1 MIFFEIYFLIF
12 FDHHQL
18 KIIFQTVN
26 CKLEKINHW
35 FKKKRLSLN
44 MEKNKL
50 CFILKKFYQGQNS
63 FKNTSIENRK

>member
-44 MEKNKL
+44 MEKKQI
-50 CFILKKFYQGQNS
+50 ILYFKKILSRTKFL
-63 FKNTSIENRK
+63 